1 MATRDDITVLHTLSP
16 RVAELAAPATSISMQ
31 DVVDT
36 LRVEEMQFQSMG
48 YPRLLTASGKEDLG
62 DGLIVAITVAEQD
75 VRLKFEGRTT
85 PAETGTVTT
94 GSGPPNAVGRQTF
107 TDTAADFDAA
117 NVEPGS
123 LVINFTDRSIA
134 DVVQKI
140 DSDTLETK
148 TLVNGVTNEYNV
160 TDIYHVF
167 NIIQCRTFGG
177 NLTAVDDLDA
187 TINAILP
194 SAFTQVIVQ
203 LSSANTITNLTDI
216 EADIATILAQT
227 TASAQSAAVWDA
239 LISAHSVSGSFGEFI
254 VRRLLTVAKFF
265 ALK

>member
-1 MATRDDITVLHTLSP
+1 MTTRDDITVLHTLSP

-36 LRVEEMQFQSMG
+36 LRVEESQFRSMG
-48 YPRLLTASGKEDLG
+48 FPRLLNASGKEDLG
-62 DGLIVAITVAEQD
+62 DGLTVAITVAEQD
-75 VRLKFEGRTT
+75 VRLSFEGRTT

-94 GSGPPNAVGRQTF
+94 GSGAPNALNRQTF
-107 TDTAADFDAA
+107 TDTAADFVTA
-117 NVEPGS
+117 NVQPGS
-123 LVINFTDRSIA
+123 LVINFSDRSVA
-134 DVVQKI
+134 DVVRVI

-148 TLVNGVTNEYNV
+148 ALVNGTLNEYTAADV
-160 TDIYHVF
+160 YHVF

-177 NLTAVDDLDA
+177 NLVAVDDLDA
-187 TINAILP
+187 AINAILP

-203 LSSANTITNLTDI
+203 LSSANTITNLDQI
-216 EADIATILAQT
+216 ETDIATIISQT
-227 TASAQSAAVWDA
+227 TAAAQGAAVWDA
-239 LISAHSVSGSFGEFI
+239 LISAHSVTGSFGEFI